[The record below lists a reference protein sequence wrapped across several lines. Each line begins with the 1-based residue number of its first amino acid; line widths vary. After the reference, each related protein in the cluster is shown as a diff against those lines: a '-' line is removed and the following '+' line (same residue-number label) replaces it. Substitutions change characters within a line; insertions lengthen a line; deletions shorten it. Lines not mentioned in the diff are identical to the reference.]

1 MIQVNGKKYDFLQG
15 LDVREFLKLH
25 GFEDDRIAVERN
37 GAVLKRSSLGDTMVE
52 DGDVYEVVS
61 FVGGG

>member
-1 MIQVNGKKYDFLQG
+1 MIQLNGKKYDFLQG
-15 LDVREFLKLH
+15 MDVREFLKLH

-37 GAVLKRSSLGDTMVE
+37 GAVLKRSSLENTLVE

>member
-1 MIQVNGKKYDFLQG
+1 MIQVNGKKYDFQEG
-15 LDVREFLKLH
+15 LNVRECLRIH
-25 GFEDDRIAVERN
+25 GFEDDRIAVEKN
-37 GAVLKRSSLGDTMVE
+37 GVVMRKSSLGETLVE